1 MIKSDSPEI
10 LQPPAVVESSGGA
23 AGETN
28 GFAQSPCT
36 WRPKVRVTSDYD
48 SDSSMFFN
56 RISCK
61 LFDNLLKCK
70 LSFQNDS
77 KGEIL
82 EPQLAFTSKY
92 LSLHYDVEQNN
103 ALAKASVDVGA
114 GIQLK
119 AAHDFKVFTIVECFE
134 ILIVFFNPFLARSV
148 TLDKHKP
155 FKVWF
160 LLLFLLEFGLIYLRN

>member
-1 MIKSDSPEI
+1 MVKSESPE
-10 LQPPAVVESSGGA
+10 LVQPPAAVESNGA
-23 AGETN
+23 AGDIN
-28 GFAQSPCT
+28 GFAQSPST
-36 WRPKVRVTSDYD
+36 WRPKVRVTSEFD

-103 ALAKASVDVGA
+103 VLAKASVDVGA

-119 AAHDFKVFTIVECFE
+119 AAHDFKV
-134 ILIVFFNPFLARSV
+134 
-148 TLDKHKP
+148 H
-155 FKVWF
+155 
-160 LLLFLLEFGLIYLRN
+160 